1 MKKKN
6 NSQGGREAQE
16 INQKIQGRRDVGTDD
31 VGSPKTQGGSRK
43 TQAGSPGLNLD
54 DYLGCFGNFSRANQV
69 CKKFCAVNL
78 RCAIERDQ
86 NFRIELIEDLVASED
101 IKGQVH

>member
-6 NSQGGREAQE
+6 N
-16 INQKIQGRRDVGTDD
+16 RRLV
-31 VGSPKTQGGSRK
+31 
-43 TQAGSPGLNLD
+43 LD
-54 DYLGCFGNFSRANQV
+54 DYMGCFGNFNRNTLV

-86 NFRIELIEDLVASED
+86 NVRLELIEDLVSSED
-101 IKGQVH
+101 VPGRLQ